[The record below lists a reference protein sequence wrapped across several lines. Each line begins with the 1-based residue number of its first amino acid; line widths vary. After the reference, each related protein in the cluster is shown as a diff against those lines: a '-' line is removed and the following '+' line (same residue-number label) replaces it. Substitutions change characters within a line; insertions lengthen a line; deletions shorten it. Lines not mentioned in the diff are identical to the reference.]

1 MSALD
6 DVIARDSAPQQ
17 ASPLDAIIARDAAAS
32 QPVPASAAG
41 GTGAAPAQPAA
52 GQQPQAQ
59 WQVPNSMVM
68 GAGDMIKGGTQ
79 GIVHGLAWLADKVA
93 PDSQFAKDANAAIPQ
108 MQQTITQQDQ
118 AYNAQRAAQG
128 GSGFDW
134 GRAGG
139 QAAAAAPLAMVMP
152 TGTGALGTAAAG
164 ALSGAA
170 TGALQPV
177 GQLATGQTYADQKLG
192 QMGSGALTGVIAA
205 PLTAAAGSAIRG
217 IGDAAQQRLAQAGVT
232 MTPGQILG
240 GAWAKAESQLT
251 SVPIVGDFIRNAQQ
265 RSVQSF
271 NRATYNEALAP
282 IGAHVAND
290 IEPGSDAI
298 ASVRNQI
305 GHVYNSIEPRA
316 TLVPDQNFATDVAGI
331 RTNLAQTAP
340 GALNQFDNIVQNQI
354 TAKAAANNGMLN
366 GAQWGNTRSEIN
378 TIARNQVLGNAT
390 PDNRALADALGDLND
405 AVNAGVGR
413 SSPPDVLPK
422 LQNANAA
429 WARYKQIESAAGSV
443 GASNNGN
450 VFTAAQFQNAVRRG
464 STSGQ
469 KATNSGL
476 SGQLGADAQSVL
488 GSKYPDSGTPGRA
501 ALMGLISA
509 LGGGGAVATG
519 NVVPAAVGT
528 ALATLPYT
536 ATGQRLA
543 QALMMS
549 RPAGAVPVG
558 NALARYGVPLAPAFG
573 TALFNGITPI
583 QGQ

>member
-17 ASPLDAIIARDAAAS
+17 ASPLDAIIARDSAQAATPGPAATAAS
-32 QPVPASAAG
+32 ATQPS
-41 GTGAAPAQPAA
+41 A
-52 GQQPQAQ
+52 GQPQGQ
-59 WQVPNSMVM
+59 WQVPGAVTM
-68 GAGDMIKGGTQ
+68 GAGDIIKGGTQ

-93 PDSQFAKDANAAIPQ
+93 PDSQFARDANAAIPQ
-108 MQQTITQQDQ
+108 IQQTITQQDQ

-139 QAAAAAPLAMVMP
+139 QVAAAAPLAMAMP
-152 TGTGALGTAAAG
+152 TETGAMGTAVTG

-170 TGALQPV
+170 TAGLQPV
-177 GQLATGQTYADQKLG
+177 GQLPPGQTYADAKLG
-192 QMGSGALTGVIAA
+192 QMGTGALTGAIAA

-217 IGDAAQQRLAQAGVT
+217 VGDAAQRRLAQAGVT

-240 GAWAKAESQLT
+240 GAWAKAEDQMT
-251 SVPIVGDFIRNAQQ
+251 SMPIIGDFIRNAKQ

-282 IGAHVAND
+282 IGAHVARD

-298 ASVRNQI
+298 AAVRNEI
-305 GHVYNSIEPRA
+305 GHVYDSIEPRA
-316 TLVPDQNFATDVAGI
+316 TFIPDQNFAADVAGI

-340 GALNQFDNIVQNQI
+340 GAVNQFDNIVQNQV
-354 TAKAAANNGMLN
+354 TAKAAANQGVLN

-390 PDNRALADALGDLND
+390 PDNRALADALGNLND
-405 AVNAGVGR
+405 AINAGVGR
-413 SSPPDVLPK
+413 SSPPDILPT

-429 WARYKQIESAAGSV
+429 WARYKQIETAAGST

-464 STSGQ
+464 STAGQ

-501 ALMGLISA
+501 ALMGLIGA
-509 LGGGGAVATG
+509 LGGGGAVASG
-519 NVVPAAVGT
+519 MAVPAAAGT

-558 NALARYGVPLAPAFG
+558 NALARYGVPLAPALG
-573 TALFNGITPI
+573 TALLNNITPSKN
-583 QGQ
+583 